1 VDGPAPI
8 DAAEGAYNQGL
19 EAKERGDD
27 AGAARLFESAATRG
41 HAAAAF
47 ELGQAYSAGRGVPK
61 ALNLAAEW
69 FDRSARLGDPSA
81 QFPIGAIR
89 FADDEYEAARP
100 WLVAAGESGDPRAQN
115 LLGEMYMNGWGVPVD
130 QAWRRIGMAWRRAR
144 AIPTP
149 SSPTAWPGW
158 VGWVCSRGRRKPI
171 SGSSWPRMADTNS
184 QQRRRVRSARSFL
197 KRF

>member
-1 VDGPAPI
+1 MDGPAPI

-130 QAWRRIGMAWRRAR
+130 QAWAAHWYGLAASQGNTDAQFSYGVAWL
-144 AIPTP
+144 
-149 SSPTAWPGW
+149 G
-158 VGWVCSRGRRKPI
+158 GLGL
-171 SGSSWPRMADTNS
+171 
-184 QQRRRVRSARSFL
+184 L
-197 KRF
+197 KRPA